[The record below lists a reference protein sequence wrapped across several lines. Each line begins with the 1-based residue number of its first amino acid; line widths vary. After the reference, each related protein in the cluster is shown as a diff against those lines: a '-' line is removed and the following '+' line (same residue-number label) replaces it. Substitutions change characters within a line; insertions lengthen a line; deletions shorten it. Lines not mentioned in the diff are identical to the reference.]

1 MILQG
6 CCLLWSP
13 RESTKRSQGRDWQIA
28 SDCHV
33 FSNSVRQNIQTK
45 ISKLLGYS
53 RALNLL
59 AVLWCLVV
67 FSTVLEDEGKQERQ
81 LQYNAVLNQGHQ
93 QVWQQAMRSKSKKRI
108 KKVSTRFDSPRISER
123 SLASRSRQLEWNGK
137 NATICRVGIITNCIK
152 TTFFWHC
159 YKMCNAIVIPAGTAP
174 SLWVS
179 SFLCI
184 FRHFSSFLIIYHI
197 SDQSRFWPR
206 TGHCN

>member
-1 MILQG
+1 MIPSRIHQAISGPGLADCIRLPCFLEFCAAEHSNKNIKTTRVLQG
-6 CCLLWSP
+6 PQPLSCFVMSCGFQYCFGGRRKTGGASC
-13 RESTKRSQGRDWQIA
+13 STTQSWIKGTNRYDNRPWEA
-28 SDCHV
+28 KV
-33 FSNSVRQNIQTK
+33 
-45 ISKLLGYS
+45 
-53 RALNLL
+53 
-59 AVLWCLVV
+59 
-67 FSTVLEDEGKQERQ
+67 
-81 LQYNAVLNQGHQ
+81 
-93 QVWQQAMRSKSKKRI
+93 KKGI

-152 TTFFWHC
+152 TTFFGHC